1 MATSFFEYRIIA
13 LPLEP
18 KILISDRR
26 FGITL
31 ERLAHQLIEN
41 YGTFENTALVGV
53 QSRGVLL
60 GERLHQRLQ
69 TITALTDIPFGKLDI
84 TFYRDDFRT
93 RTDPIRAN
101 RTEFD
106 FSLDG
111 KRIILVDDVLYSG
124 RTIHAALSA
133 LNQYGRPESVEL
145 LVMID
150 RRFNRQIPI
159 EPDYIGQSVDALDK
173 AYVRVQLRE
182 AEGTDQVLFFPEGKA

>member
-1 MATSFFEYRIIA
+1 M
-13 LPLEP
+13 EP

-41 YGTFENTALVGV
+41 YDRFENTALVGV
-53 QSRGVLL
+53 QSRGVFLAKRL
-60 GERLHQRLQ
+60 HERLLD
-69 TITALTDIPFGKLDI
+69 ITGLTDIPFGKLDI

-106 FSLDG
+106 FSLDQ

-133 LNQYGRPESVEL
+133 LNQFGRPESVEL

-159 EPDYIGQSVDALDK
+159 EPDYVGQAVDALDK

-182 AEGTDQVLFFPEGKA
+182 AEGMDQVLFFPEGKEAVG